1 MTKIMFLKLL
11 IILIFVTTLLSSCSS
26 YRLGNNKPVKYK
38 NIESIAVPIVQSD
51 VLKPKLQSLVTNS
64 IIRSIQEK
72 GAFKIAKEK
81 NSDATLN
88 IKIINIERKQLRASR
103 ENVLRTTEME
113 FIIEIEYRVLNNLNG
128 VTIERGNVK
137 AKSSSYLNPNF
148 QLTENHSLRDA
159 AEKLAISLANK
170 LSEGY

>member
-1 MTKIMFLKLL
+1 MFLKLL

-26 YRLGNNKPVKYK
+26 YRLGNNKPLKYK
-38 NIESIAVPIVQSD
+38 NIETIAVPIVQSD
-51 VLKPKLQSLVTNS
+51 VLKPKLQSLVTNA

-128 VTIERGNVK
+128 ATIERGNVK

>member
-1 MTKIMFLKLL
+1 MFLKLL
-11 IILIFVTTLLSSCSS
+11 IILIFVTTFLSSCSS

-38 NIESIAVPIVQSD
+38 NIESITVPIVASD
-51 VLKPKLQSLVTNS
+51 VLKPKLQSLVTNA

>member
-1 MTKIMFLKLL
+1 MFLKLL

-51 VLKPKLQSLVTNS
+51 VLKPKLQSLVTNA

-113 FIIEIEYRVLNNLNG
+113 FIVEIEYRVLNNLNG

>member
-1 MTKIMFLKLL
+1 MFLKLL

-38 NIESIAVPIVQSD
+38 NIETIAVPIVQSD
-51 VLKPKLQSLVTNS
+51 VLKPKLQSLVTNA

-113 FIIEIEYRVLNNLNG
+113 FIIEIEYRVLSNLDG

>member
-1 MTKIMFLKLL
+1 MFLKLL
-11 IILIFVTTLLSSCSS
+11 IILIFVTTFLSSCSS

-51 VLKPKLQSLVTNS
+51 VLKPKLQSLVTNA

-88 IKIINIERKQLRASR
+88 IKNIERKQLRASR

>member
-1 MTKIMFLKLL
+1 MFLKLL

-26 YRLGNNKPVKYK
+26 YRLGNNKPLKYK
-38 NIESIAVPIVQSD
+38 NIETIAVPIVQSD
-51 VLKPKLQSLVTNS
+51 VLKPKLQSLVTNA

-148 QLTENHSLRDA
+148 QLTENHSLRNA
-159 AEKLAISLANK
+159 AEKLAISLSNK

>member
-1 MTKIMFLKLL
+1 MFLKLL
-11 IILIFVTTLLSSCSS
+11 IILIFVTTFLSSCSS
-26 YRLGNNKPVKYK
+26 YRLGNNKPVNYK

-51 VLKPKLQSLVTNS
+51 VLKPKLQSLVTNA

>member
-1 MTKIMFLKLL
+1 MFLKLL
-11 IILIFVTTLLSSCSS
+11 IILIFVTTFLSSCSS

-38 NIESIAVPIVQSD
+38 NIESIAVPIVASD
-51 VLKPKLQSLVTNS
+51 VLKPKLQSLVTNA

-159 AEKLAISLANK
+159 AEKLAISIANK

>member
-1 MTKIMFLKLL
+1 MILKLL
-11 IILIFVTTLLSSCSS
+11 IILIFVTTFLSSCSS

-38 NIESIAVPIVQSD
+38 NIESIAVPIVASD
-51 VLKPKLQSLVTNS
+51 VLKPKLQSLVTNA

-88 IKIINIERKQLRASR
+88 IKIINIDRKQLRASR

>member
-1 MTKIMFLKLL
+1 MFLKLL
-11 IILIFVTTLLSSCSS
+11 IILIFVTTFLSSCSS

-38 NIESIAVPIVQSD
+38 NIESIAVPIVASD
-51 VLKPKLQSLVTNS
+51 VLKPKLQSLVTNA

>member
-1 MTKIMFLKLL
+1 MFLKLL
-11 IILIFVTTLLSSCSS
+11 IILIFVTTFLSSCSS

-38 NIESIAVPIVQSD
+38 NIESIAVPIVASD
-51 VLKPKLQSLVTNS
+51 VLKPNLQSLVTNA

>member
-1 MTKIMFLKLL
+1 MFLKLL

-38 NIESIAVPIVQSD
+38 NIESIAEPIVASD
-51 VLKPKLQSLVTNS
+51 VLKPKLQSLVTNA

-103 ENVLRTTEME
+103 ENVLRTKEME

-159 AEKLAISLANK
+159 TEKLAISLANK

>member
-1 MTKIMFLKLL
+1 M
-11 IILIFVTTLLSSCSS
+11 
-26 YRLGNNKPVKYK
+26 
-38 NIESIAVPIVQSD
+38 
-51 VLKPKLQSLVTNS
+51 KPKLQSLVTNA

-103 ENVLRTTEME
+103 ENVLRTKEME

-128 VTIERGNVK
+128 ATIERGNVK

>member
-1 MTKIMFLKLL
+1 MFLKLL
-11 IILIFVTTLLSSCSS
+11 IILIFVTTFLSSCSS

-51 VLKPKLQSLVTNS
+51 VLKPKLQSLVTNA

-148 QLTENHSLRDA
+148 QLTENHSLRDT

>member
-1 MTKIMFLKLL
+1 MFLKLL
-11 IILIFVTTLLSSCSS
+11 ISLIFVTTLLSSCSS

-38 NIESIAVPIVQSD
+38 NIESIAVPIVKSD
-51 VLKPKLQSLVTNS
+51 VLKPKLQSLVTNA

>member
-1 MTKIMFLKLL
+1 MFLKLL

-51 VLKPKLQSLVTNS
+51 VLKPKLQSLVTNA

-72 GAFKIAKEK
+72 GSFKIAKEK

>member
-1 MTKIMFLKLL
+1 MFLKLL

-51 VLKPKLQSLVTNS
+51 VLKPKLQSLVTNA

-88 IKIINIERKQLRASR
+88 IKIINIDRKQLRASR

>member
-1 MTKIMFLKLL
+1 MFLKLL

-38 NIESIAVPIVQSD
+38 NIESITVPIVASD
-51 VLKPKLQSLVTNS
+51 VLKPKLQSLVTNA

-88 IKIINIERKQLRASR
+88 IKIINIDRKQLRASR
-103 ENVLRTTEME
+103 ENVLRTKEME

>member
-1 MTKIMFLKLL
+1 MFLKLL
-11 IILIFVTTLLSSCSS
+11 IILIFVTTFLSSCSS

-38 NIESIAVPIVQSD
+38 NIDGIAVPIVQSD
-51 VLKPKLQSLVTNS
+51 VLKPKLQSLVTNA

-103 ENVLRTTEME
+103 ENVLRTKEME

-128 VTIERGNVK
+128 ATIERGNVK

-159 AEKLAISLANK
+159 AENLAISLANK

>member
-1 MTKIMFLKLL
+1 MFLKLL
-11 IILIFVTTLLSSCSS
+11 IILIFVTTFLSSCSS

-38 NIESIAVPIVQSD
+38 NIESIAVPIVASE
-51 VLKPKLQSLVTNS
+51 VLKPKLQSLVTNA

-128 VTIERGNVK
+128 VTIDRGNVK

>member
-1 MTKIMFLKLL
+1 MYFKLL
-11 IILIFVTTLLSSCSS
+11 IILIFVTNLLSSCSS
-26 YRLGNNKPVKYK
+26 YRLGNNKPIKYK
-38 NIESIAVPIVQSD
+38 NVESIAVPIVKSD
-51 VLKPKLQSLVTNS
+51 VLKPNLQSLITNA

-72 GAFKIAKEK
+72 GAFIIANEK
-81 NSDATLN
+81 NSDATLK
-88 IKIINIERKQLRASR
+88 IKIINIERKQLRANR

-113 FIIEIEYRVLNNLNG
+113 FTIEIEYRVLNNSNG
-128 VTIERGNVK
+128 VTIEKGNVK

-159 AEKLAISLANK
+159 AEKLAMSLANK

>member
-1 MTKIMFLKLL
+1 MFIKLL

-38 NIESIAVPIVQSD
+38 NIETIAVPIVQSD
-51 VLKPKLQSLVTNS
+51 VLKPKLQSLVTNA

-148 QLTENHSLRDA
+148 QLTENHSLRNA
-159 AEKLAISLANK
+159 AEKLAISLSNK

>member
-1 MTKIMFLKLL
+1 MFLKLL
-11 IILIFVTTLLSSCSS
+11 IILIFVTTFLSSCLS

-51 VLKPKLQSLVTNS
+51 VLKPKLQSLVTNA

>member
-1 MTKIMFLKLL
+1 MFLKLL

-51 VLKPKLQSLVTNS
+51 VLKPKLQSLVTNA

>member
-1 MTKIMFLKLL
+1 MFLKLL

-38 NIESIAVPIVQSD
+38 NIETIAVPIVQSD
-51 VLKPKLQSLVTNS
+51 VLKPKLQSLVTNA

-72 GAFKIAKEK
+72 GAFKVAKEK